1 MDTLDEAVS
10 RSRKTLGHAQWTV
23 EAFISA
29 CPLVA
34 VTLPELKHDDAWK
47 CVCRPR
53 LAWDP
58 LGRLVPRQPSIDR
71 VGRDIGI
78 TSTTPS

>member
-1 MDTLDEAVS
+1 MDTLDEVVS
-10 RSRKTLGHAQWTV
+10 RSRKTLGHAQWTA

-47 CVCRPR
+47 CVCSAKTGLGP
-53 LAWDP
+53 AWP
-58 LGRLVPRQPSIDR
+58 ACA
-71 VGRDIGI
+71 
-78 TSTTPS
+78 TPAQY